1 MAALRGDH
9 SGDLC
14 SVCGSQAAHKIAEEL
29 RSPEGMFDAVHE
41 LTATLCAGCFDRVF
55 RGYGRREPL
64 TSELEQERDTGYRW
78 LHAWQEW
85 SAKLHHELGLLP
97 DDTLPDDT
105 KGRRIL
111 AELLRGRAVAINA
124 ARYDASLLAK
134 ALVDVGAAAHPYLK
148 PVTPVIE
155 RHYRPGELEP
165 SGDSVPHPYRM
176 TLELAELL
184 TRLIFAVESDPTAVH
199 AEGLAI
205 TRLLQGRS

>member
-1 MAALRGDH
+1 MSEERCESCNQVG
-9 SGDLC
+9 C
-14 SVCGSQAAHKIAEEL
+14 SFI
-29 RSPEGMFDAVHE
+29 
-41 LTATLCAGCFDRVF
+41 CAKTRLDGA
-55 RGYGRREPL
+55 
-64 TSELEQERDTGYRW
+64 EQERDLAYGW

-105 KGRRIL
+105 KGRQIL
-111 AELLRGRAVAINA
+111 AELLRARTVAINA

-176 TLELAELL
+176 TPELAELL
-184 TRLIFAVESDPTAVH
+184 TRLVFEVEAGQGVAELQAVAFN
-199 AEGLAI
+199 I
-205 TRLLQGRS
+205 TRLLQGRA